1 VVSLKRHRAALGIA
15 AVAAWS
21 FLVFAS
27 LAGLASA
34 ANAAPA
40 AGPPYP
46 SPVTGQRVYDYA
58 GIFSPE
64 TVSAAQK
71 IIEGIEA
78 RTGAQVAVYTQ
89 VKPESDSLD
98 LANADARALM
108 DQWGVGRK
116 GFDDGLVI
124 MFDMKTNL
132 LNGEVSLYAGV
143 GYRAAFLSDSDRQTI
158 FDNDMKPLLASG
170 DLDAGLMAGL
180 RAIDANATPEHAA
193 NLERGRQINALIL
206 VAALFVGVVLILVA
220 VLRWLRHGR
229 DPVYLDDASIYLP
242 APPDGLTPAMATLLL
257 DDRTSHR
264 TVTAGLLDLA
274 AHGAIAFRQEHRQVG
289 GKPVHAGIAY
299 LGDGDGKLQDP
310 ERKVLDDIVAKS
322 KKYDDY
328 INASRLYRLSE
339 AFDAFGKQLEDVA
352 VTKRWLADK
361 PSRVVNLWGAIGC
374 LELVLAGTAGFVLFF
389 VMISSLLVLTA
400 GLAVAGAVTLGLARF
415 MPARTRQ
422 GAMLYAML
430 SAYKRTMAASLT
442 ASSTMDEVVARHALP
457 WVKTPDEAMVWGVA
471 LGLDTEIELVMSRS
485 LWAARESAADP
496 THYWYPSWW
505 TLAGHSSGGQA
516 GGPVSFSRESAGLF
530 SSSPMPDFGSV
541 VAALG
546 SIPSSPAPASSSS
559 GGSGS
564 SFSGGSFGGGGG
576 GGGGGAGGGF

>member
-1 VVSLKRHRAALGIA
+1 MKRFGTVGAVVVG
-15 AVAAWS
+15 AW
-21 FLVFAS
+21 LL
-27 LAGLASA
+27 LAGPALAVT
-34 ANAAPA
+34 P

-46 SPVTGQRVYDYA
+46 AAVTGQRVYDNA

-64 TVSAAQK
+64 TVAAAQK

-78 RTGAQVAVYTQ
+78 RTGAQIAVYTQ
-89 VKPESDSLD
+89 VKPESDTLD

-124 MFDMKTNL
+124 MFDMQANL
-132 LNGEVSLYAGV
+132 RHGQVSLYAGA
-143 GYRAAFLSDSDRQTI
+143 GYRAAFLSDSDRQAI
-158 FDNDMKPLLASG
+158 FDNDMKPLLSLG
-170 DLDAGLMAGL
+170 DLDGGLMAGL

-193 NLERGRQINALIL
+193 NLERGRQINALIM
-206 VAALFVGVVLILVA
+206 VGALFVGLVLVLVA
-220 VLRWLRHGR
+220 VLRWVRHGR

-257 DDRTSHR
+257 DDRTSDR

-274 AHGAIAFRQEHRQVG
+274 AHGAIAFRQEHRQTG
-289 GKPVHAGIAY
+289 GNPVHASIAY
-299 LGDGDGKLQDP
+299 LGDGDGKVADS
-310 ERKVLDDIVAKS
+310 ERKVLAAIVAKS
-322 KKYDDY
+322 KHFDNVIK
-328 INASRLYRLSE
+328 ASRLYRLSE
-339 AFDAFGKQLEDVA
+339 DFDSFKRELEEVA
-352 VTKRWLADK
+352 VTRGWLADK

-374 LELVLAGTAGFVLFF
+374 LELVLAGAAAFVLFF
-389 VMISSLLVLTA
+389 VMASALLVLTA
-400 GLAVAGAVTLGLARF
+400 GLIVAGAVTMGLARF

-430 SAYKRTMAASLT
+430 SAYKRSFAESLIASK
-442 ASSTMDEVVARHALP
+442 SMGDVVARHALP

-471 LGLDTEIELVMSRS
+471 LGLDTELETVMSRS
-485 LWAARESAADP
+485 LLAARNPAADP
-496 THYWYPSWW
+496 TAYWYPSWW
-505 TLAGHSSGGQA
+505 TLAGHSSGGGA
-516 GGPVSFSRESAGLF
+516 GGAVSFSRESAGLF

-546 SIPSSPAPASSSS
+546 SIASSPAPASSSS